1 MTEEEWVTVWKL
13 GIIKKRKRLDKFIY
27 QAFMNIVKVGGENVI
42 QNFQQKFKE
51 LRVEGCHKDGGLSS
65 SVMYTEDKE
74 KMKEDFPDNS
84 YNEAEMKET
93 MFMGTRSEVRRRFR
107 RNGPY

>member
-42 QNFQQKFKE
+42 QNFQ
-51 LRVEGCHKDGGLSS
+51 
-65 SVMYTEDKE
+65 
-74 KMKEDFPDNS
+74 
-84 YNEAEMKET
+84 
-93 MFMGTRSEVRRRFR
+93 
-107 RNGPY
+107 